1 MPAHQQAYFFAIA
14 AAIVFS
20 SASFVFTEYSRKISP
35 LWMSFFK
42 TIVCVV
48 LFAVST
54 LLFTDWVD
62 VPWPVVTALM
72 ISGAIGLGIGDLFLL
87 SAYSRIGPGRT
98 LILFGFQPLFIGVSS
113 WYFLNQELN
122 GNRLLAILFFV
133 FCLFLFSL
141 EKFKEQGHWEIKGLL
156 AALVGVMCDNTGVIL
171 SRWSFDAINDLT
183 PLQAN
188 FIRCGGAFIFY
199 LVASPF
205 LKTRLIANYKRL
217 ASLDRFKVIL
227 ASAGGT
233 FVSLLLYL
241 TAVRIGHLASIAALG
256 VIGPLF
262 TMSVECI
269 LDRRLPSAYLWL
281 ALLSFMGGFWI
292 LVGY

>member
-1 MPAHQQAYFFAIA
+1 
-14 AAIVFS
+14 
-20 SASFVFTEYSRKISP
+20 
-35 LWMSFFK
+35 MSFFK
-42 TIVCVV
+42 TVVCVV
-48 LFAVST
+48 FFAVAT

-72 ISGAIGLGIGDLFLL
+72 ISGAIGLGVGDLFLL

-113 WYFLNQELN
+113 WYFFNQEMS
-122 GNRLLAILFFV
+122 GYRLLAILFFV

-141 EKFKEQGHWEIKGLL
+141 EKFKEQGHWEITGLI
-156 AALVGVMCDNTGVIL
+156 AALVGVICDNSGVVL
-171 SRWSFDAINDLT
+171 SRWSFDEVSELT

-188 FIRCGGAFIFY
+188 FIRCGGAFLFY
-199 LVASPF
+199 VVANPF
-205 LKTRLIANYKRL
+205 LKTRLIHNYRL
-217 ASLDRFKVIL
+217 LAKVDRIKVIL

-256 VIGPLF
+256 VVGPLF
-262 TMSVECI
+262 TMTVEC
-269 LDRRLPSAYLWL
+269 LLGRRFPSRYLWL
-281 ALLSFMGGFWI
+281 ALLSFVGGFSI
-292 LVGY
+292 LIRY